1 VDQCQGRTKA
11 GNRCKRS
18 ASAGS
23 LYCSTHTDQAR
34 TGKSGTG
41 KTGTKSPEADAPEIL
56 VGTPEER
63 GALDTLIVA
72 AALGAAVVVVFA
84 FGKLLRL

>member
-1 VDQCQGRTKA
+1 MVDQCQGKTKA

-23 LYCSTHTDQAR
+23 LYCSTHADQAR
-34 TGKSGTG
+34 RGKSRTE
-41 KTGTKSPEADAPEIL
+41 TPEPDAPEIL

-63 GALDTLIVA
+63 GPVDTLIVA
-72 AALGAAVVVVFA
+72 AALGAAVVVVIA
-84 FGKLLRL
+84 FGKLFRL

>member
-1 VDQCQGRTKA
+1 MDQCQGRTKA

-23 LYCSTHTDQAR
+23 LYCSTHADQAR
-34 TGKSGTG
+34 GGKSRTE
-41 KTGTKSPEADAPEIL
+41 KPEPDAPEVL

-63 GALDTLIVA
+63 GPVDTLIVA
-72 AALGAAVVVVFA
+72 AALGAAVVVVLV
-84 FGKLLRL
+84 FGKLFRL

>member
-1 VDQCQGRTKA
+1 MDQCQGKTKA

-23 LYCSTHTDQAR
+23 LYCSTHAGQAR
-34 TGKSGTG
+34 GGKRGTE
-41 KTGTKSPEADAPEIL
+41 KPEPDAPEIL
-56 VGTPEER
+56 PGTSEER
-63 GALDTLIVA
+63 GPVDTLIVA
-72 AALGAAVVVVFA
+72 AALGAAVVVVLA

>member
-1 VDQCQGRTKA
+1 MDQCQGRTKA
-11 GNRCKRS
+11 GNQCKRS

-23 LYCSTHTDQAR
+23 LYCSTHADQAR
-34 TGKSGTG
+34 GR